1 VAGEGASTT
10 TPGVAL
16 RLGDRGAVV
25 LLLVLS
31 ALPMVLLAVLRLRYA
46 LPSGDEPHYLIISQ
60 AILEHHDLDVQRV
73 YDSAGYVAFHP
84 VPIEPHTSPGPS
96 GRPLPLH
103 GIGGPVLW
111 LVPFAVA
118 GRAGVMAFMIAV
130 SLATVANVFGLA
142 RALGVGLGTS
152 FGVGLAFA
160 VGTPI
165 LTYSSLSFV
174 EPIGA
179 LVCVWALRLLHQEG
193 LRRRD
198 LLLVS
203 AGLGVLPWVHGR
215 FLLYLPLFLMFLL
228 LRLRRDGAP
237 RGQFVAAVAPAAL
250 LVLAL
255 EAYVLAV
262 WHTAAPAPN
271 QLNAGAMPFQHDPFP
286 ALAGVTLDQQAGFL
300 PQFPIFLLVLPG
312 ILLTAR
318 RRWRRLHVHVA
329 AAVLPYTL
337 IVCSF
342 LAWDG
347 AWSPPARFLAVVLPL
362 LSGYVALAVQRAPHL
377 LVRPALAAAAGY
389 AGVRTVLAV
398 FGPDHGFTAGA
409 AERAADLPAYLAW
422 AAVAVAVAVGVTWS
436 VTVGMPKG
444 DRSRVEP
451 AH

>member
-1 VAGEGASTT
+1 VPCVAGEGASTT

-16 RLGDRGAVV
+16 RLGDRDALV

-165 LTYSSLSFV
+165 LTYSSMSFV

-179 LVCVWALRLLHQEG
+179 LVCVWALRLLHQERLRG
-193 LRRRD
+193 LD

-215 FLLYLPLFLMFLL
+215 FLLYLPLFLTFLL

-237 RGQFVAAVAPAAL
+237 RGQFVATVAPAAL
-250 LVLAL
+250 RVPP
-255 EAYVLAV
+255 
-262 WHTAAPAPN
+262 WRHTCLPCGTRRIPRPTSS
-271 QLNAGAMPFQHDPFP
+271 MP
-286 ALAGVTLDQQAGFL
+286 ALCRSSTTR
-300 PQFPIFLLVLPG
+300 FP
-312 ILLTAR
+312 
-318 RRWRRLHVHVA
+318 RWRESRWITR
-329 AAVLPYTL
+329 PG
-337 IVCSF
+337 S
-342 LAWDG
+342 
-347 AWSPPARFLAVVLPL
+347 SR
-362 LSGYVALAVQRAPHL
+362 SSQSSSSS
-377 LVRPALAAAAGY
+377 RPA
-389 AGVRTVLAV
+389 
-398 FGPDHGFTAGA
+398 
-409 AERAADLPAYLAW
+409 
-422 AAVAVAVAVGVTWS
+422 S
-436 VTVGMPKG
+436 C
-444 DRSRVEP
+444 
-451 AH
+451 